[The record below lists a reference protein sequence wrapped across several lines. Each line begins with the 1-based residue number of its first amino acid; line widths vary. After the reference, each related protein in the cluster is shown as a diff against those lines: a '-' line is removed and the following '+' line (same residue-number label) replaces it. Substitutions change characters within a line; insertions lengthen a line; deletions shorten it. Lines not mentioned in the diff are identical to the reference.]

1 MARGDW
7 TRPPKQ
13 TRKVIAVAAALA
25 LTGLVTAGCTSVK
38 ASAKPWGP
46 DRETM
51 ISPQTAPTTTTTSV
65 DDPYA
70 PPPKAGAPAP
80 TGDPVVGGQ
89 PISDTKSCRTLAKGP
104 WQTIP
109 YGADPVATVRA
120 GKIPP
125 FVSGADGTP
134 LKITEFPTVDDYN
147 DHSTLEDPTKI
158 YEAFTAAGYEE
169 GIEAS
174 YVKGAADTTVTVVR
188 FRNAAGAKAALSAHV
203 SDYCQKAIGGQSNPE
218 GTGLTILRESKT
230 VRTMFVMGDAEISV
244 LVCECYGD
252 TDADRERYV
261 EEWAEEIKA
270 ILAEPPPAQK
280 PV

>member
-1 MARGDW
+1 MAHGDW
-7 TRPPKQ
+7 MRTTKR
-13 TRKVIAVAAALA
+13 TRKVVGVAAAIA
-25 LTGLVTAGCTSVK
+25 LSGLVTAGCTSVK

-51 ISPQTAPTTTTTSV
+51 ISPQTAPTTTTTTTTTSA
-65 DDPYA
+65 DDPI
-70 PPPKAGAPAP
+70 
-80 TGDPVVGGQ
+80 DGGQ
-89 PISDTKSCRTLAKGP
+89 PISDVTSCRTLAKGP

-109 YGADPVATVRA
+109 YGADPVATVLA

-147 DHSTLEDPTKI
+147 DHVTLADPIKV

-188 FRNAAGAKAALSAHV
+188 FRNAAAAKTALSAHL
-203 SDYCQKAIGGQSNPE
+203 SDYCQTAIGGKSNAQSN
-218 GTGLTILRESKT
+218 GLIILRESKAVVT
-230 VRTMFVMGDAEISV
+230 TFVMGDAEISV

-261 EEWAEEIKA
+261 EEWADEIKA